1 MPVVSLITF
10 VIAFSIGFGPLA
22 WTLNA
27 EIFSPEAKRLGSSI
41 AFSAN
46 WSFAFFVTYFEPDIE
61 DALKTSGA
69 YFLFSAICVFGKR
82 IKFILFPV
90 SATLHFVSNT

>member
-1 MPVVSLITF
+1 M
-10 VIAFSIGFGPLA
+10 A

-69 YFLFSAICVFGKR
+69 YFLFSAICVFGKPR
-82 IKFILFPV
+82 TPQDMDRRL
-90 SATLHFVSNT
+90 TLIFAKS

>member
-1 MPVVSLITF
+1 MSSYVHLNFEFSFSV
-10 VIAFSIGFGPLA
+10 AFSIGFGPLA

-46 WSFAFFVTYFEPDIE
+46 WTFAFFVTYFEPNIE
-61 DALKTSGA
+61 VALKTSGA
-69 YFLFSAICVFGKR
+69 YFLFSSICVFGKM
-82 IKFILFPV
+82 FYFT
-90 SATLHFVSNT
+90 S